1 MSRAR
6 AGDHRIAAILGPTN
20 TGKTHLA
27 LERMMAHGTGVFG
40 LPLRLLAR
48 ELYDKVVKAKGPASV
63 ALITGEEKI
72 VPPTARYF
80 LCTVEAMPLN
90 MRPAFL
96 AIDEIQLAADPER
109 GHIFT
114 DRLLHARGTQETL
127 FLGAATMRP
136 ILRHLIPEAEIEER
150 ERFSTLSYAGAKK
163 LTKLP
168 RRSAIVAFSS
178 EDVYSIAEL
187 VRRQRG
193 GAAVVMGALSPRTRN
208 AQVELYQSGEVDF
221 LIATDAI
228 GMGLNMDVDHVAFA
242 SYSKFDGR
250 KRRRLFPQEVGQI
263 AGRAGRFRSDGTF
276 GETAD
281 ARPLDPDIIERV
293 EDHEFEPIKKLTW
306 RESHLDLSSL
316 DSLRHSLNAPSPDPV
331 LERVRSASDE
341 DVLDLVSRDPDIR
354 ARAAARGGTA
364 RLWDVCRTPDFRK
377 ASPDDHA
384 RLISTLYM
392 HLTSPSGYLP
402 DAWLDAQLSR
412 LSKTAGDVD
421 ALAQRLAYVRTWSYA
436 AHRKDWTK
444 DPEYWTSRT
453 REVEDQLSDALHER
467 LTARFI
473 DRRTSALMKGLRE
486 KTDLEAGLNRLG
498 EVTVEGHFVGRLNGL
513 SFEADAAGEPL
524 ARRAVANAAMKAVR
538 PEVNRLLSQLSQA
551 EDSALAL
558 GEDGVLR
565 WQDDPVGR
573 LKAGSD
579 PFTPAVALIGGE
591 LGSSE
596 LIAQAEKRL
605 MTFAA
610 SQAETRLEPL
620 LALRKALKEDGKL
633 DGLARGVAY
642 QLVESFGA
650 MSRIKLADE
659 LAALSVPERQS
670 LRRAGVRI
678 GEHAVFMPALLKPGA
693 ARLLSML
700 KAIHEGDI
708 ERAVNPPPG
717 LTSIPNDRRH
727 TLADYAAAGFQPCG
741 PRAVR
746 LDMLERLAD
755 LIREQRSENKERRFE
770 PNAPMTA
777 LLGCSNEDLR
787 EVLKALG
794 YRRVQKAAEDQPELW
809 SGRSRSTQR
818 PAQTGQKP
826 HAKGKGQGKGGPRKD
841 ARPRPAPVK
850 DKPIDP
856 DSPFAALAAL
866 ELEQPKPANQK
877 RRKPRKKSKAKPAE
891 AKTDAS
897 PDQSAAEAPETPK
910 AEAPADASQTP
921 ADAPVD
927 SDAAGPEQDRS

>member
-1 MSRAR
+1 MTRAR
-6 AGDHRIAAILGPTN
+6 AGDSRIAAILGPTN

-96 AIDEIQLAADPER
+96 AVDEIQLAADPER

-136 ILRHLIPEAEIEER
+136 ILRHLIPDAEIEER
-150 ERFSTLSYAGAKK
+150 ERFSTLSYAGTKK

-242 SYSKFDGR
+242 SYTKFDGR

-281 ARPLDPDIIERV
+281 ARPLDPDVIERV

-316 DSLRHSLNAPSPDPV
+316 DNLRYSLNAPSPDPV

-341 DVLDLVSRDPDIR
+341 DVLDLVSRDPDVR
-354 ARAAARGGTA
+354 ERAAARGGTA

-377 ASPDDHA
+377 TSPDDHA

-392 HLTSPSGYLP
+392 HLTSSKGYLP

-551 EDSALAL
+551 EDAELTL
-558 GEDGVLR
+558 GEDGVLS
-565 WQDDPVGR
+565 WKDDPVGR
-573 LKAGSD
+573 LQAGGD
-579 PFTPAVALIGGE
+579 PFTPSVALIGGE

-605 MTFAA
+605 MDFAA

-620 LALRKALKEDGKL
+620 LNLRKALKEDGKL

-717 LTSIPNDRRH
+717 LTSIPNDRRY

-777 LLGCSNEDLR
+777 LLGCSNDDLR

-809 SGRSRSTQR
+809 AGRSRSTQR
-818 PAQTGQKP
+818 PAQPGQKPP
-826 HAKGKGQGKGGPRKD
+826 HAKGKGKGLRKD
-841 ARPRPAPVK
+841 AQKSRPQPAK
-850 DKPIDP
+850 DKPVDP

-866 ELEQPKPANQK
+866 ELEQPKPASQK
-877 RRKPRKKSKAKPAE
+877 RRKPRKKPKDKSAETPAE
-891 AKTDAS
+891 TAQDEHK
-897 PDQSAAEAPETPK
+897 
-910 AEAPADASQTP
+910 P
-921 ADAPVD
+921 ADAPTAD
-927 SDAAGPEQDRS
+927 PSASSPDAGAAPIEAPAASDTASADKDHS